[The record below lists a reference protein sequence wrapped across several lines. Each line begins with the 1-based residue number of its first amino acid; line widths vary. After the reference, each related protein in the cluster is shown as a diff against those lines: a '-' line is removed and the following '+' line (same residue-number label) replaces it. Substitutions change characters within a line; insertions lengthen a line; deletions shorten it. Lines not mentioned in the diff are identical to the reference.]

1 MSMKTCRQA
10 NLFLILSVIQMNVQ
24 EMFAKNANLR
34 RVIRGLRSFCIFQR
48 GGGRNNVI
56 KRKWF
61 AYVMGLLMIFFSL
74 YFYYQF
80 TDDYQNKVTTMR
92 TLKPLKPLQAGDV
105 ISNDNVQSVLIP
117 ISAHDPNALMDI
129 EAIRG
134 KKLKVPL
141 STGEEF
147 TAWKL
152 ADAILAPNSA
162 QRYYAF
168 KTDALQNVSNMIRRG
183 DRVDVWVEF
192 DTPRRSGDEKT
203 GKQWIGSV
211 KLLENLLV
219 ADVKS
224 AEGVEIVDAPESG
237 GAFSSIGVG
246 ILHNQEPD
254 LNQIRARPNAKPE
267 VNTYIMNEAEYNVY
281 VIGALAG
288 KIKLSLANILVEN
301 GGESRISEQ
310 YYKLQGTEIFNKD
323 VK

>member
-1 MSMKTCRQA
+1 V
-10 NLFLILSVIQMNVQ
+10 N
-24 EMFAKNANLR
+24 
-34 RVIRGLRSFCIFQR
+34 
-48 GGGRNNVI
+48 

-61 AYVMGLLMIFFSL
+61 AYVIGLLMISFSL

-80 TDDYQNKVTTMR
+80 TNHYQTAVTTMR
-92 TLKPLKPLQAGDV
+92 TLKPLRPLQAGDI
-105 ISNDNVQSVLIP
+105 ISNENVQSVIIP
-117 ISAHDPNALMDI
+117 ITAHDSNAITDI

-147 TAWKL
+147 TPWKL
-152 ADAILAPNSA
+152 TDAIIAPNPD

-168 KTDALQNVSNMIRRG
+168 KTDVLQNVSNMIRRG
-183 DRVDVWVEF
+183 DHVDVWVEF
-192 DTPRRSGDEKT
+192 ETPKRYVDEKG

-224 AEGVEIVDAPESG
+224 AEGAEIVDGYESV
-237 GAFSSIGVG
+237 GAFSSLGVG

-254 LNQIRARPNAKPE
+254 LNQIRAKPNAKPE
-267 VNTYIMNEAEYNVY
+267 VNTYIMNQAEYNVY
-281 VIGALAG
+281 VIGALSG

-301 GGESRISEQ
+301 MDDSRIAEQ
-310 YYKLQGTEIFNKD
+310 YYQFKETDIFNKD
-323 VK
+323 MK